1 MKKDTYWQVRVA
13 PDENAAFRTTCDS
26 IGVKAS
32 AVIRDLCRA
41 SIPYMSAHCRDGR
54 WRAPVL
60 ITERQAAVM
69 EMQTEAMAIQRRSE
83 GNSGELIPAKSK
95 NGSRKARE

>member
-1 MKKDTYWQVRVA
+1 M
-13 PDENAAFRTTCDS
+13 
-26 IGVKAS
+26 
-32 AVIRDLCRA
+32 
-41 SIPYMSAHCRDGR
+41 
-54 WRAPVL
+54 